1 MYKSGSDTSCTHTP
15 VGLQRRRE
23 PSKSEGYQGR
33 KVMAQNDSIYDM
45 DDFEDAQGSDLV
57 KKLRAKIDEMSK
69 FAKEL
74 EKENTTLKA
83 GERKRSV
90 ASVLESK
97 GYNPKIAAFIPSD
110 LDPTEENLVDWLN
123 EYGDVF
129 GGPVQGQAEQAT
141 APDNSSIQAVQRMN
155 AAEASGRQTADSDLM
170 SRIDAAGSEE
180 ELLAVLKGL

>member
-1 MYKSGSDTSCTHTP
+1 
-15 VGLQRRRE
+15 
-23 PSKSEGYQGR
+23 
-33 KVMAQNDSIYDM
+33 MAQNDIYDM

-74 EKENTTLKA
+74 EKENASLKA

-110 LDPTEENLVDWLN
+110 LDPTEDNLVEWLT

-129 GGPVQGQAEQAT
+129 GGPALGQEEPQ
-141 APDNSSIQAVQRMN
+141 APDNSSVQAQQRIS
-155 AAEASGRQTADSDLM
+155 AAEAGAQRSIDTDLF
-170 SRIDAAGSEE
+170 SRIEGAQSEQ
-180 ELLAVLKGL
+180 ELLAMLQGL

>member
-1 MYKSGSDTSCTHTP
+1 
-15 VGLQRRRE
+15 
-23 PSKSEGYQGR
+23 
-33 KVMAQNDSIYDM
+33 MAQNDSIYDM

-74 EKENTTLKA
+74 EKENSSLKA

-110 LDPTEENLVDWLN
+110 LDPTEDNLVDWLS

-129 GGPVQGQAEQAT
+129 GGPVQGQQEQASV
-141 APDNSSIQAVQRMN
+141 PDNSSIQAHRRMS
-155 AAEASGRQTADSDLM
+155 AAEAGGQSVSSDLL
-170 SRIDAAGSEE
+170 SRIESAGSET
-180 ELLAVLKGL
+180 ELLSLLQGQ